1 MKKIMYALTL
11 VAAVALATS
20 CEKEEVPGNE
30 KPIEEPKDSI
40 PEEPK
45 DMIHFVDGYISFYGT
60 DYSETNNFNIVLYT
74 DMTTDEDGYFNSKGQ
89 AVQLD
94 LYTTDTVLVSGKY
107 TLSTET
113 YEAGTFDSE
122 YSAWYEIDDEG
133 NQTVL
138 GVKDGVVEL
147 SIDKDVYTINI
158 SLTDSLDSVH
168 VGKFVGAL
176 EIYDEREDPY
186 AYEPTTPTALTIAAP
201 ADSIEAENYGD
212 YMEVGTD
219 NLSLTL
225 WDDNYSVVLSLF
237 VESGATELPV
247 GKYTVATDYSAMTI
261 EPGELVYGMFPAGSY
276 VGNDEEIF
284 WLEDGSVEVAKTG
297 DEYTISGE
305 LKSHY
310 GTTVKLNYIG
320 AVTVSVSESSSEAP
334 ASKVARKANAR
345 SAAKPLKLRK

>member
-1 MKKIMYALTL
+1 MKKFMYALTL

-20 CEKEEVPGNE
+20 CEKEKEPGNE
-30 KPIEEPKDSI
+30 NPVDNAIQ
-40 PEEPK
+40 
-45 DMIHFVDGYISFYGT
+45 FVDGYISFYGT

-122 YSAWYEIDDEG
+122 YTAWYEIDDEG
-133 NQTVL
+133 NQTIL
-138 GVKDGVVEL
+138 GIKDGVVEL
-147 SIDKDVYTINI
+147 SINNDVYTINI

-201 ADSIEAENYGD
+201 ADSIEVENYGD
-212 YMEVGTD
+212 YMETGTD
-219 NLSLTL
+219 NLSITL

-237 VESGATELPV
+237 VESGATKLPV
-247 GKYTVATDYSAMTI
+247 GTYTFATDYSAMTI
-261 EPGELVYGMFPAGSY
+261 EPGEWFYFFPVGSY
-276 VGNDEEIF
+276 AGNDENIY
-284 WLEDGSVEVAKTG
+284 WLVDGNIVVAKAG

-305 LKSHY
+305 LKSYY
-310 GTTVKLNYIG
+310 GTTVKVSYTG
-320 AVTVSVSESSSEAP
+320 AVTVLTAETESEAP
-334 ASKVARKANAR
+334 AAKVARKANVR

>member
-20 CEKEEVPGNE
+20 CEKEKEPGNE
-30 KPIEEPKDSI
+30 NPVDNAIQ
-40 PEEPK
+40 
-45 DMIHFVDGYISFYGT
+45 FVDGYISFYGT

-74 DMTTDEDGYFNSKGQ
+74 DMTTDEEGYFNSKGQ

-122 YSAWYEIDDEG
+122 YTAWYEIDDEG
-133 NQTVL
+133 NQTIL
-138 GVKDGVVEL
+138 GIKDGVVEL
-147 SIDKDVYTINI
+147 SINNDVYTINI

-201 ADSIEAENYGD
+201 ADSIEVENYGD
-212 YMEVGTD
+212 YMETGTD
-219 NLSLTL
+219 NLSITL

-237 VESGATELPV
+237 VESGATKLPV
-247 GKYTVATDYSAMTI
+247 GTYTFATDYSAMTI
-261 EPGELVYGMFPAGSY
+261 EPGEWFYFFPVGSY
-276 VGNDEEIF
+276 AGNDENIY
-284 WLEDGSVEVAKTG
+284 WLVDGNIVVAKAG

-305 LKSHY
+305 LKSYY
-310 GTTVKLNYIG
+310 GTTVKVSYTG
-320 AVTVSVSESSSEAP
+320 AVTVLTAETESEAP
-334 ASKVARKANAR
+334 AAKVARKANVR

>member
-20 CEKEEVPGNE
+20 CEKEKEPGNE
-30 KPIEEPKDSI
+30 NPVDNAIQ
-40 PEEPK
+40 
-45 DMIHFVDGYISFYGT
+45 FVDGYISFYGT

-122 YSAWYEIDDEG
+122 YTAWYEIDDEG
-133 NQTVL
+133 NQTTL
-138 GVKDGVVEL
+138 GIKDGVVEL
-147 SIDKDVYTINI
+147 SINNDVYTINI

-176 EIYDEREDPY
+176 EIYDERENPY

-201 ADSIEAENYGD
+201 ADSIEVKNYGD
-212 YMEVGTD
+212 YMETGTD
-219 NLSLTL
+219 NLSITL

-247 GKYTVATDYSAMTI
+247 GTYTFATDYSAMTI
-261 EPGELVYGMFPAGSY
+261 EPGEWFYFFPVGSY
-276 VGNDEEIF
+276 AGNDEVMF
-284 WLEDGSVEVAKTG
+284 WLVDGSVEVAKT
-297 DEYTISGE
+297 DDVYTISGE
-305 LKSHY
+305 LKSYY
-310 GTTVKLNYIG
+310 GTTIKVNYTG
-320 AVTVSVSESSSEAP
+320 AVTVLTAETESEAP
-334 ASKVARKANAR
+334 AAKVARKANVR

>member
-1 MKKIMYALTL
+1 MYALTL

-20 CEKEEVPGNE
+20 CEKEKEPGNE
-30 KPIEEPKDSI
+30 NPVDNAIQ
-40 PEEPK
+40 
-45 DMIHFVDGYISFYGT
+45 FVDGYISFYGT

-74 DMTTDEDGYFNSKGQ
+74 DMTTDEEGYFNSKGQ

-122 YSAWYEIDDEG
+122 YTAWYEIDDEG
-133 NQTVL
+133 NQTTL
-138 GVKDGVVEL
+138 GIKDGVVEL
-147 SIDKDVYTINI
+147 SINNDVYTINI

-186 AYEPTTPTALTIAAP
+186 AYEPKTPTALTIAAP
-201 ADSIEAENYGD
+201 ADSIEVENYGD
-212 YMEVGTD
+212 YMETGTD
-219 NLSLTL
+219 NLSITL

-247 GKYTVATDYSAMTI
+247 GTYTFATDYSAMSAI
-261 EPGELVYGMFPAGSY
+261 EPGEWFYFFPVGSY
-276 VGNDEEIF
+276 AGNDENIY
-284 WLEDGSVEVAKTG
+284 WLVDGNIVVAKAG

-305 LKSHY
+305 LKSYY
-310 GTTVKLNYIG
+310 GTTVKVSYTG
-320 AVTVSVSESSSEAP
+320 AVTVLAAETESEAP
-334 ASKVARKANAR
+334 AAKVARKAVS

>member
-1 MKKIMYALTL
+1 MYALTL

-20 CEKEEVPGNE
+20 CEKEKEPGNE
-30 KPIEEPKDSI
+30 NPVDNAIQ
-40 PEEPK
+40 
-45 DMIHFVDGYISFYGT
+45 FVDGYISFYGT

-122 YSAWYEIDDEG
+122 YTAWYEIDDEG
-133 NQTVL
+133 NQTIL
-138 GVKDGVVEL
+138 GIKDGVVEL
-147 SIDKDVYTINI
+147 SINNDVYTINI

-201 ADSIEAENYGD
+201 ADSIEVENYGD
-212 YMEVGTD
+212 YMETGTD
-219 NLSLTL
+219 NLSITL

-237 VESGATELPV
+237 VESGATKLPV
-247 GKYTVATDYSAMTI
+247 GTYTFATDYSAMTI
-261 EPGELVYGMFPAGSY
+261 EPGEWFYFFPVGSY
-276 VGNDEEIF
+276 AGNDENIY
-284 WLEDGSVEVAKTG
+284 WLVDGNIVVAKAG

-305 LKSHY
+305 LKSYY
-310 GTTVKLNYIG
+310 GTTVKVSYTG
-320 AVTVSVSESSSEAP
+320 AVTVLTAETESEAP
-334 ASKVARKANAR
+334 AAKVARKANVR

>member
-20 CEKEEVPGNE
+20 CEKEKEPGNE
-30 KPIEEPKDSI
+30 NPVDNAIQ
-40 PEEPK
+40 
-45 DMIHFVDGYISFYGT
+45 FVDGYISFYGT

-74 DMTTDEDGYFNSKGQ
+74 DMTTDEEGYFNSKGQ

-122 YSAWYEIDDEG
+122 YTAWYEIDDEG
-133 NQTVL
+133 NQTTL
-138 GVKDGVVEL
+138 GIKDGVVEL
-147 SIDKDVYTINI
+147 SINNDVYTINI
-158 SLTDSLDSVH
+158 ALTDSLDSVH

-186 AYEPTTPTALTIAAP
+186 AYEPKTPTALTIAAP
-201 ADSIEAENYGD
+201 ADSIEVENYGD
-212 YMEVGTD
+212 YMETGTD
-219 NLSLTL
+219 NLSITL

-247 GKYTVATDYSAMTI
+247 GTYTFATDYSAMSV
-261 EPGELVYGMFPAGSY
+261 EPGELFYSLFPVGSY
-276 VGNDEEIF
+276 AGNDEVMF
-284 WLEDGSVEVAKTG
+284 WLVDGNIVVAKSG
-297 DEYTISGE
+297 DEYAISGE
-305 LKSHY
+305 LKSYY
-310 GTTVKLNYIG
+310 GTTVKVSYTG
-320 AVTVSVSESSSEAP
+320 AVTVLTAETESEAP
-334 ASKVARKANAR
+334 AAKVARKAVR

>member
-1 MKKIMYALTL
+1 MKKFMYALTL

-20 CEKEEVPGNE
+20 CEKEKEPGNE
-30 KPIEEPKDSI
+30 NPVDNAIQ
-40 PEEPK
+40 
-45 DMIHFVDGYISFYGT
+45 FVDGYISFYGT
-60 DYSETNNFNIVLYT
+60 DYSETNNFNITLYT

-122 YSAWYEIDDEG
+122 YTAWYEIDDEG
-133 NQTVL
+133 NQTIL
-138 GVKDGVVEL
+138 GIKDGVVEL
-147 SIDKDVYTINI
+147 SINNDVYTINI

-186 AYEPTTPTALTIAAP
+186 AYEPKTPTALTIAAP
-201 ADSIEAENYGD
+201 ADSIEVENYGD
-212 YMEVGTD
+212 YMETGTD
-219 NLSLTL
+219 NLSITL

-247 GKYTVATDYSAMTI
+247 GTYTFATDYSAMSV
-261 EPGELVYGMFPAGSY
+261 EPGELFYSLFPVGSY
-276 VGNDEEIF
+276 AGNDEVMF
-284 WLEDGSVEVAKTG
+284 WLVDGNIVVAKAG

-305 LKSHY
+305 LKSYY
-310 GTTVKLNYIG
+310 GTTVKVSYTG
-320 AVTVSVSESSSEAP
+320 VVTVPAAESESEAP
-334 ASKVARKANAR
+334 AAKVARKANVR